1 MKVGIKIASSCVVN
15 AATVRCYKQSASGPW
30 QVSDTYQWSLC
41 TLYSTR
47 VRHTLLYYL
56 LWPCCHVILC

>member
-1 MKVGIKIASSCVVN
+1 MKVGIKITSPCVVN
-15 AATVRCYKQSASGPW
+15 AATVRCYKQSASGPR

-47 VRHTLLYYL
+47 VRHTLPYYL
-56 LWPCCHVILC
+56 L